1 MRSLSTLPVR
11 LILGLLAAVLLDT
24 SVQLFWKTAIETLPS
39 DIGFSLGLVR
49 EPLFLVVLTLMTA
62 QFLNWIKVLGQAD
75 LSFAKPITALSFV
88 NVLVFSAI
96 FLKEHVTTLQTLGV
110 LLVLSG
116 VWFISQSDHVT
127 SAEDEAAR

>member
-1 MRSLSTLPVR
+1 
-11 LILGLLAAVLLDT
+11 
-24 SVQLFWKTAIETLPS
+24 
-39 DIGFSLGLVR
+39 
-49 EPLFLVVLTLMTA
+49 MTA